1 MIIPSRA
8 GASTVPAKLHPN
20 KPKDCPAR
28 ALTNALSVSIIYMS
42 ILTYKMLSGYRE
54 ILEAEMK
61 LLRVARVVNLVLA
74 GMLTGNA
81 DPDLDE

>member
-1 MIIPSRA
+1 
-8 GASTVPAKLHPN
+8 
-20 KPKDCPAR
+20 
-28 ALTNALSVSIIYMS
+28 
-42 ILTYKMLSGYRE
+42 MLSGYRE